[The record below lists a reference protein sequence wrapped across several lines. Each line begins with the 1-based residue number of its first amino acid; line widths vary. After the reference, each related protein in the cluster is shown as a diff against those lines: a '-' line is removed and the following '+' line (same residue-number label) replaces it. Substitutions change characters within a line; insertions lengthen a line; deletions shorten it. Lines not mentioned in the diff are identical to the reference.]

1 MSKGGDEPEKAKMS
15 QSEKAQ
21 HAVSAAEWDHYKKTY
36 APLEDKYLSDSQRS
50 FEDRGRAQAS
60 SSVMREGTDAMR
72 LSALGGGVSGA
83 ASAVGNAVT
92 QSQVA
97 ATSGAQ
103 QERDARMTGALG
115 VGREIATDTN
125 RSLSSLSSTGAR
137 GAIGEMQNKLKVD
150 SARSAA
156 RAQMIG
162 SVAGAG
168 MAVATGGGSGT
179 KAQPAASGVRG
190 STTADYKAIMS
201 GSGSRQQDYRGMM
214 R

>member
-1 MSKGGDEPEKAKMS
+1 MSKGGSSPKKAEMS
-15 QSEKAQ
+15 TSEKTQ
-21 HAVSAAEWDHYKKTY
+21 HAVAAAEWDHYKSTY
-36 APLEDKYLSDSQRS
+36 APIENDYLSDSQRS
-50 FEDRGRAQAS
+50 FEERGRAQAS

-72 LSALGGGVSGA
+72 LSALGGGVSKA
-83 ASAVGNAVT
+83 AAAVGNAAT
-92 QSQVA
+92 ESQVA
-97 ATSGAQ
+97 ATSAAQ
-103 QERDARMTGALG
+103 QERDTRMTGALG

-137 GAIGEMQNKLKVD
+137 GAISEMQNKLKVD

-168 MAVATGGGSGT
+168 TAAYMGSSGT
-179 KAQPAASGVRG
+179 KAQPAASGVQG
-190 STTADYKAIMS
+190 SRVADYKAVMS
-201 GSGSRQQDYRGMM
+201 SSGSRQQDYRGMM